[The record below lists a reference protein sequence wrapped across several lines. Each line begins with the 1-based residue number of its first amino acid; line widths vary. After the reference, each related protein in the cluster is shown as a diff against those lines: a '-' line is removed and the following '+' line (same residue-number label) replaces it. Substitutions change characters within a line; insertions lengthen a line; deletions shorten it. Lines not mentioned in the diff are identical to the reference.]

1 MEFGIWWILVKRCH
15 GSLMDLMGEQG
26 RSCRSSHVVL
36 SRVPGVRIQDDPRT
50 AVDPNDCK
58 GMGTQGDGSLVPRV
72 LRNHRCFV
80 TNDFLEA
87 SVWNRR
93 WKGKALRKWSD
104 VSKCV
109 QCFCLSLSLCELCQR
124 PSHSGFLRDQGQ
136 HMNLKLHTSLSL
148 LLCSFLVFFLFLF
161 FLLLLLYL
169 YIYMCVYRYSKRFSF
184 D

>member
-58 GMGTQGDGSLVPRV
+58 GMGTQETAHWCHECSEITDV
-72 LRNHRCFV
+72 LLPTTSWKPLYGIDVGKERPYV
-80 TNDFLEA
+80 NDPMFPN
-87 SVWNRR
+87 VFN
-93 WKGKALRKWSD
+93 
-104 VSKCV
+104 V
-109 QCFCLSLSLCELCQR
+109 FPSLSLCELCQR

-161 FLLLLLYL
+161 FSSFYYISIYI
-169 YIYMCVYRYSKRFSF
+169 YIYMCVCIPL
-184 D
+184 